1 MILSCTQMQR
11 RSAKSFLEEV
21 LLKVPDMPQDAKDAL
36 LETVDDK
43 PGTKR
48 AGKLASI
55 IAKAAKDAKEP

>member
-1 MILSCTQMQR
+1 MQR

-21 LLKVPDMPQDAKDAL
+21 LLKVPDLPQEAKDAL

-55 IAKAAKDAKEP
+55 IASAAKATKDS

>member
-1 MILSCTQMQR
+1 MILCQSQMQR

-55 IAKAAKDAKEP
+55 IAKAAKDAKES

>member
-1 MILSCTQMQR
+1 MQR

-48 AGKLASI
+48 AGKLAAI
-55 IAKAAKDAKEP
+55 IAKAAKGS